1 LTLSSA
7 LRNLDQQQS
16 ELNKA
21 FESGNINASQYDA
34 YSKKLQE
41 TRREVTGTAQAEREA
56 AKAHDEQAAL
66 RRLEAQIDP
75 VGEAFR
81 RLNEQQ
87 RQLDSA
93 KRPGCCHRWRTIA

>member
-1 LTLSSA
+1 F
-7 LRNLDQQQS
+7 
-16 ELNKA
+16 K
-21 FESGNINASQYDA
+21 SGAINTSQYDA

-41 TRREVTGTAQAEREA
+41 TRREVTGEAQAEREA
-56 AKAHDEQAAL
+56 VKAHDEQVNAL

-87 RQLDSA
+87 RQLDTA
-93 KRPGCCHRWRTIA
+93 KTSGMLSPLAYDRLN